1 MCSGTGAAVVCCSVT
16 HCGLACVLVRE
27 RQWCAVVSFILQ
39 DVAARGLDLPH
50 VDWIVQFTAPSTAGD
65 YVHRVGRTARVGTA
79 GASLLFL
86 APSEVQFIRWLEDRR
101 IR

>member
-1 MCSGTGAAVVCCSVT
+1 MNSERAVM
-16 HCGLACVLVRE
+16 
-27 RQWCAVVSFILQ
+27 SFPLQ

-50 VDWIVQFTAPSTAGD
+50 VDWIVQFTAPATAAD

-79 GASLLFL
+79 GAALLFL
-86 APSEVQFIRWLEDRR
+86 TPSEVQFIRWLEDRR

>member
-1 MCSGTGAAVVCCSVT
+1 MVCCSVI

-27 RQWCAVVSFILQ
+27 RQWCAVVSFTLQ

>member
-1 MCSGTGAAVVCCSVT
+1 M
-16 HCGLACVLVRE
+16 
-27 RQWCAVVSFILQ
+27 
-39 DVAARGLDLPH
+39 
-50 VDWIVQFTAPSTAGD
+50 DWIVQFTAPSTAGD
-65 YVHRVGRTARVGTA
+65 YVHRVGRTARVGSA

>member
-1 MCSGTGAAVVCCSVT
+1 MCSGMGAAVVCCSVIP
-16 HCGLACVLVRE
+16 CVLACVLVWE
-27 RQWCAVVSFILQ
+27 RQWCALVSFTLQ

-86 APSEVQFIRWLEDRR
+86 TPSEVQFIRWLEDRR